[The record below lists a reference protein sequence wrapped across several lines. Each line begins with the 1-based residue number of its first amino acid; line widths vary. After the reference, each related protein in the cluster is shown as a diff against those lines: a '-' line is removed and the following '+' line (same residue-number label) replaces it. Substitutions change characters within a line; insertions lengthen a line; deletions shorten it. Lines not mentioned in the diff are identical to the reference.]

1 MDRETLTNKLIDIAI
16 SLSSETNLNRLLEKI
31 VFELRTFF
39 NADGGSLYLRQ
50 QDSLH
55 FEIAQNDT
63 LRRQKGKD
71 FLLFKPYEININKS
85 SIAGYVALTG
95 TTLNIP
101 DVYQLSTDLPYHF
114 NPSFDIRNKYQ
125 TQSLL
130 AVPLKDQK
138 RQIVG
143 VLELINARDEEGRV
157 IPFPAAWEDLVLAL
171 GSQAAVAIN
180 NARLMETLEGL
191 RAADRKRYHY
201 HLEAIFQSV
210 KDAVITLDKDLNILA
225 INEAARSICGL
236 EPKKTLGKNFLTVI
250 KDCSKKCLESLR
262 KLEANGNQ
270 VEECYQECRRLA
282 RPDQVVS
289 LTRAPLKDHE
299 DKRIGVVLVIRNLTR
314 EAPLAHDLSDRY
326 RAFQIIGRSLPMQR
340 VYRFLDDL
348 LPTDTT
354 VLISGKTGTGK
365 EMVASALHYGGPRRD
380 KPLVKVNCS
389 ALAENLL
396 ESELFGH
403 VKGAFTGAL
412 KDAAGRFQTAQG
424 GTIFLDEIGD
434 VPLKT
439 QVKLLRVIDE
449 KRFERVG
456 ESITRQADVRI
467 IAATHRDLRKMVKQ
481 GLFREDLYFRLKV
494 FEVTLPDLRER
505 LDDLPLLIEHFR
517 HLLNETYKKQVEG
530 LLPGTWEILR
540 KYTWP
545 GNVRELKHV
554 LEHAFVQCKGST
566 ITPDD
571 LPSDIREAAAGM
583 ATALEK
589 KSLGPREIEEA
600 LTRTAG
606 NKAKAARLLG
616 ISRPTLYRLLEL
628 HNLHN
633 LDIEV

>member
-1 MDRETLTNKLIDIAI
+1 MDKESITSKLIDVAI
-16 SLSSETNLNRLLEKI
+16 SLSSETNLNNLLEKI
-31 VFELRTFF
+31 VFELRAFF
-39 NADGGSLYLRQ
+39 NADGGSLYLRE
-50 QDSLH
+50 QDHLL
-55 FEIAQNDT
+55 FEVAQNET
-63 LRRQKGKD
+63 LKRQRGKD
-71 FLLFKPYEININKS
+71 LFLFKPYEISINES

-101 DVYQLSTDLPYHF
+101 NVYELPPDLPYRF
-114 NPSFDIRNKYQ
+114 NPSFDKRNNYQ

-138 RQIVG
+138 REVVG
-143 VLELINARDEEGRV
+143 VLELINAQDESGRV
-157 IPFPAAWEDLVLAL
+157 IPFPPSWEDLVLAL
-171 GSQAAVAIN
+171 GSQAAIAIN
-180 NARLMETLEGL
+180 NARLMATLEGL

-210 KDAVITLDKDLNILA
+210 KDAIITLDLDLNILA

-236 EPKKTLGKNFLTVI
+236 DPEAIVGKNFLEVI
-250 KDCSKKCLESLR
+250 KDCSNSCFESLK
-262 KLEANGNQ
+262 KLETNGDR
-270 VEECYQECRRLA
+270 VDECYQECRRRA
-282 RPDQVVS
+282 RPHQVVS

-299 DKRIGVVLVIRNLTR
+299 DKRIGVVLVLRDLTR
-314 EAPLAHDLSDRY
+314 EAPIAQDLSDRY
-326 RAFQIIGRSLPMQR
+326 RPFQIIGKSPSMQR

-354 VLISGKTGTGK
+354 VLINGETGTGK
-365 EMVASALHYGGPRRD
+365 ELAASALHYGGPRRD

-403 VKGAFTGAL
+403 VRGAFTGAH
-412 KDAAGRFQTAQG
+412 KDAVGRFQTAQG
-424 GTIFLDEIGD
+424 GTIFLDEIGEI
-434 VPLKT
+434 PLKT
-439 QVKLLRVIDE
+439 QVKLLRIIEE

-467 IAATHRDLRKMVKQ
+467 VAATNRDLRKMVRQ

-494 FEVTLPDLRER
+494 FEVTMPPLRER

-517 HLLNETYKKQVEG
+517 HLLNQTYKKQVEG
-530 LLPGTWEILR
+530 LLPAVWDTLR
-540 KYTWP
+540 RYAWP

-554 LEHAFVQCKGST
+554 LEHAFVQCKDSN

-571 LPSDIREAAAGM
+571 LPADIREAAEELVGNFD
-583 ATALEK
+583 K
-589 KSLGPREIEEA
+589 KSLGYHELEEA
-600 LTRTAG
+600 LTRAGG

-616 ISRPTLYRLLEL
+616 ISRPTLYRLLDQY
-628 HNLHN
+628 NLSE
-633 LDIEV
+633 ISE